1 MWVLC
6 YREGVC
12 GYYAIGGSM
21 WVLCYREGV
30 CGYYAIRREYVGIM
44 L

>member
-12 GYYAIGGSM
+12 GYYAIG
-21 WVLCYREGV
+21 
-30 CGYYAIRREYVGIM
+30 REYVGIM